1 MRGLTIIGRGV
12 LLCTAAVA
20 LHGAVW
26 AQNRDKAWEVVPQ
39 VGYVTFGAPNLG
51 DGTTTRIFP
60 APTNEKD
67 VRTVTSDIDNS
78 PSFAFRFGYH
88 FTRKQMIEFG
98 FSGTSTKG
106 TFHMHKTVYDVTP
119 PAPPNPPVKSDVVK
133 SEQVS
138 LDLFAARFGYTY
150 NFFMQHRGKIVAF
163 VTAGAGIINSSTFGQ
178 TADPDL
184 QNVLDLLVG
193 DENNFMY
200 DYGAGI
206 RFFGSEK
213 VGFRLD
219 ARRTHY
225 DSSTRGG
232 QDLTEATAG
241 LTLILGGT

>member
-1 MRGLTIIGRGV
+1 MRGLRFIGRGM
-12 LLCTAAVA
+12 LLWMAA
-20 LHGAVW
+20 GAVHGPAW
-26 AQNRDKAWEVVPQ
+26 AQNRDKAWELVPQ
-39 VGYVTFGAPNLG
+39 VGYVYFGSPNLG

-67 VRTVTSDIDNS
+67 VRTVTSEIDNS

-98 FSGTSTKG
+98 FSGTSTTG
-106 TFHMHKTVYDVTP
+106 TIQMHKTVYDNTP
-119 PAPPNPPVKSDVVK
+119 PVPPVPTVKSDVNK

-138 LDLFAARFGYTY
+138 IDLFSGRFGYVY
-150 NFFMQHRGKIVAF
+150 NFFMQHRGKIVGF
-163 VTAGAGIINSSTFGQ
+163 VGAGVGIINSSIFGQ

-193 DENNFMY
+193 DENNFLY

-213 VGFRLD
+213 VGFRID

-232 QDLTEATAG
+232 QDLTEATVG
-241 LTLILGGT
+241 LTLVLGGT